1 VRASC
6 FSVKSTSGGNCLR
19 AGMEVEGKRHHP
31 QLLKDSEEKRGYVAS
46 GSHDTFVRQYS
57 GRFAPSVTWFPIFN
71 RADAKS
77 PDGFVFAV

>member
-1 VRASC
+1 MASC

-46 GSHDTFVRQYS
+46 GSATHSYVSRMGDSRPVLNL
-57 GRFAPSVTWFPIFN
+57 V
-71 RADAKS
+71 
-77 PDGFVFAV
+77 PDFQ